1 MKYVFLDFTGSMTKN
16 DVQDV
21 IVNSSIGT
29 PKGYGRNLDAFYDV
43 LTSLREDVVID
54 VLGVSGADEEVQP
67 YLAKLQQL
75 VADAAVATA
84 NLASGRVIPVE
95 PVDD

>member
-1 MKYVFLDFTGSMTKN
+1 MKYVFLDFTGSVSKN

-43 LTSLREDVVID
+43 LTSLKEDVIID
-54 VLGVSGADEEVQP
+54 VLGVSSADEEVQP
-67 YLAKLQQL
+67 YLKKLEQL
-75 VADAAVATA
+75 VADAATATA
-84 NLASGRVIPVE
+84 GLNSGRVIPVE

>member
-84 NLASGRVIPVE
+84 NLSSGRVIPVE